1 MRNWRRPILGFY
13 DTHVTRN
20 PVPNHVAFL
29 ADFYTLPIAQRRS
42 TQMQQLKHLL
52 LHAAR
57 NVPYYG
63 DLLRD
68 AGVVYCEQVD
78 LTRFSQI
85 PELTRDHL
93 HSDFEGLKSRDYDTR
108 AWYKNGSGGSSGI
121 PVVVLQDRC
130 YDDIGR
136 ATQEMLQ
143 RWAGWESGEPFVTLW
158 GSERDVLRGTS
169 GWRNKLSN
177 FIRNR
182 TFLNSWCMSKVDL
195 ERYAKILQRAR
206 PVMIEAYAESIYE
219 LARYINDSG
228 IKVTSV
234 RGVVTSAGTL
244 YPFIREEVERAFGCP
259 VLNRYGSREV
269 GSFAGERVSG
279 GGMEVFS
286 YTHFVEV
293 VNERGQACK
302 PGEEGE
308 VLVTCMTNY
317 TMPIIRYRIG
327 DRAVVGASTESPT
340 PSVENLHTVT
350 GRIMDTFVRED
361 GSTVP
366 GNFFMHFLGKVHN
379 DGWLKKTQ
387 VIQTDYNS
395 ILIKLIIEAPPP
407 PIALEEIRTSFRR
420 VMGDACQVEFEIV
433 DSIPPLPSGKYRYAV
448 SLVQHPRLRHSYP
461 LSSFM
466 NADKIA
472 S

>member
-1 MRNWRRPILGFY
+1 
-13 DTHVTRN
+13 
-20 PVPNHVAFL
+20 
-29 ADFYTLPIAQRRS
+29 
-42 TQMQQLKHLL
+42 
-52 LHAAR
+52 
-57 NVPYYG
+57 
-63 DLLRD
+63 
-68 AGVVYCEQVD
+68 
-78 LTRFSQI
+78 
-85 PELTRDHL
+85 
-93 HSDFEGLKSRDYDTR
+93 
-108 AWYKNGSGGSSGI
+108 
-121 PVVVLQDRC
+121 
-130 YDDIGR
+130 
-136 ATQEMLQ
+136 
-143 RWAGWESGEPFVTLW
+143 
-158 GSERDVLRGTS
+158 
-169 GWRNKLSN
+169 
-177 FIRNR
+177 
-182 TFLNSWCMSKVDL
+182 MSKVDL

-219 LARYINDSG
+219 LARYINDAG

-279 GGMEVFS
+279 RGMEVFS

-293 VNERGQACK
+293 VNERGQACR
-302 PGEEGE
+302 PGEEGD

-327 DRAVVGASTESPT
+327 DRAVVGALTESPT

-420 VMGDACQVEFEIV
+420 VMGDTCQVEFEIV